1 MSERLLPGSPGSSA
15 GEGVSACSP
24 EPLDD
29 SDGSWARPSSAPLR
43 ESGPEILVSLS
54 PRASNASSEA
64 ALGVDFSHG
73 QRMSYENFLASAIS
87 RGLAED
93 SSRLPWEQGIWAPQP
108 AHLKLRHRHHAVGL
122 GDLFVPSSQPAVP
135 APVTSS
141 KHAYPDFV
149 KKRLRL
155 GTLHRDESE
164 IRAQQL
170 RKLRTIVLQDPSLS
184 ELGGAL
190 VNAAGALQD
199 EDIVARSF
207 RDAFMSKSTGTL
219 IKRVSS
225 LWGFCSF
232 LNDRGIPPLDFREEL
247 LYEFLNMIREAN
259 RGATAASSLLSAI
272 RFLHGVIKIK
282 GLPKEITFSAR
293 CEGLARGELGRKRP
307 TKQSQV
313 LTSDQVWALEK
324 LVVESCPSVDSLIG
338 GQMLFALYSCARWDD
353 SLHLTNIELSQAGR
367 ISLVETSTSKHKTSH
382 VAHDRSLLLP
392 LICLG
397 RGLFSEPWANSWLA
411 SREHFGFAGSDPS
424 LPTYCERTSSFGSL
438 PMSST
443 EATLWLRDLLC
454 KSGSAAGDVSNI
466 TSHGLKA
473 TLLSWISKLGGWTE
487 RDQKLMGHHFD
498 RESRSVLIYSRDSYT
513 PLAVQTRLLLDKI
526 LDGSFSPD
534 RSRARRVRE
543 LLGEAGGSEDEKE
556 PEVCALSESG
566 SEPDLDGIDPSTDFG
581 PSAKVGSVV
590 VPEAL
595 SNVPREHLY
604 VHNISGIM
612 HASLDLRKL
621 LCGRALNGHYSCVVD
636 VTSQEGDLQACK
648 HCSVVFSRD

>member
-1 MSERLLPGSPGSSA
+1 MSQGPGSPDSEG
-15 GEGVSACSP
+15 GVSACSP
-24 EPLDD
+24 EPCGD
-29 SDGSWARPSSAPLR
+29 SDGSWVRPPSTPLP
-43 ESGPEILVSLS
+43 ESGPEILSSSQHRTSTVSRNS
-54 PRASNASSEA
+54 ASD
-64 ALGVDFSHG
+64 LDFSHG

-93 SSRLPWEQGIWAPQP
+93 SAKLPWEQGIWASQP
-108 AHLKLRHRHHAVGL
+108 AHLKLQHRHHAVGL
-122 GDLFVPSSQPAVP
+122 GDLFVPSAQPAVS
-135 APVTSS
+135 APVTSVQ
-141 KHAYPDFV
+141 HAYPDFV

-164 IRAQQL
+164 IRTQQL
-170 RKLRTIVLQDPSLS
+170 RKLRTIVLQDPALS

-190 VNAAGALQD
+190 VSAAGALQD

-207 RDAFMSKSTGTL
+207 RDAFMGKSTGTL

-232 LNDRGIPPLDFREEL
+232 LNDRGVPPLDFREEL
-247 LYEFLNMIREAN
+247 LYEFLNKIREEN

-282 GLPKEITFSAR
+282 GLPKEVSFSAR

-324 LVVESCPSVDSLIG
+324 LVVESCPSLDSLIG

-353 SLHLTNIELSQAGR
+353 SLHLTSIELSQAGR

-382 VAHDRSLLLP
+382 VARDRSLLLP

-411 SREHFGFAGSDPS
+411 SREHFGLGSAGPS

-438 PMSST
+438 PMSPT

-454 KSGSAAGDVSNI
+454 KTGSSVADVVNI

-487 RDQKLMGHHFD
+487 RGQKLMGHHFD

-513 PLAVQTRLLLDKI
+513 PLAMQTRLLLDKI
-526 LDGSFSPD
+526 LDGTFSPD

-543 LLGEAGGSEDEKE
+543 LLGEVSASEDERE
-556 PEVCALSESG
+556 PGAHAPSESV
-566 SEPDLDGIDPSTDFG
+566 SEPDLDDIDPSTDFG
-581 PSAKVGSVV
+581 PRSGGVGSIV

-595 SNVPREHLY
+595 SSVPREHLY
-604 VHNISGIM
+604 VHNVSGIM

-621 LCGRALNGHYSCVVD
+621 LCGRALNSHY
-636 VTSQEGDLQACK
+636 
-648 HCSVVFSRD
+648 